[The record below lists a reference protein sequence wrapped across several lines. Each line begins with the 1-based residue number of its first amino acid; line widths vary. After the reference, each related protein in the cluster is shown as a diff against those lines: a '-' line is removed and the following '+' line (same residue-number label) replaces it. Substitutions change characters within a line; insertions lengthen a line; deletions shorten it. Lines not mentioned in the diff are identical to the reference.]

1 MAVNSQGKVI
11 KIKTL
16 VMTCG
21 KCLKDKDK
29 LWWFNSDSTF
39 WNNALYC
46 KECYSS
52 IFKKLPEEVKK
63 TFTGYKERKVK

>member
-39 WNNALYC
+39 WDNALYC
-46 KECYSS
+46 KECKW
-52 IFKKLPEEVKK
+52 FPALTKDGKK
-63 TFTGYKERKVK
+63 TDTSKLHTRL